1 MLYHFTKKDKPH
13 EAAWTADQA
22 GLDIAPTRDVEVQI
36 FQQADPEKMT
46 DPDWQVSRAAIVFE
60 FEPQSEETPL
70 PEIFQGSRYWR
81 L

>member
-36 FQQADPEKMT
+36 FPT
-46 DPDWQVSRAAIVFE
+46 S
-60 FEPQSEETPL
+60 
-70 PEIFQGSRYWR
+70 
-81 L
+81 